1 MRTIHGRKNHDGL
14 QAGRRRAAWLF
25 LAPTLLLL
33 AAVAGWPLL
42 RTLLLSFTDAQLAR
56 PGEARWIGWEN
67 FAFLLQDPDWWRA
80 VANTLVFTTLS
91 VSAQLVLG
99 LGVALALNA
108 RFPGRGLVRAAVLLP
123 WAIPTVV
130 SAQMWAWMY
139 HDVYGVLN
147 ELLLRSGALDE
158 PVPWLAEP
166 VSSMAAIILTDTWK
180 ATPFMALLL
189 LAGLQTVPGEVH
201 EAAQVDGMGR
211 WGRFV
216 HITLPLL
223 RPAMLVALVFRTL
236 DALRVFDLIYVMTSN
251 SRDTASMAVYARQQ
265 LIDFQETG
273 YGSAAS
279 TLIFAIIACVSLGY
293 VALLRTHLAEGK

>member
-1 MRTIHGRKNHDGL
+1 MRTTHTRINRDGL
-14 QAGRRRAAWLF
+14 QAARRRAAWLF

-42 RTLLLSFTDAQLAR
+42 RTVLLSFTDAHLAS

-67 FAFLLQDPDWWRA
+67 FAFLVQDPDWWRA
-80 VANTLVFTTLS
+80 VANTLLFTTLS

-99 LGVALALNA
+99 LGVALVLNA

-147 ELLLRSGALDE
+147 ELLMRSGVLDE
-158 PVPWLAEP
+158 PMPWLAEP

-189 LAGLQTVPGEVH
+189 LAGLQTVPGDVH

-279 TLIFAIIACVSLGY
+279 TLIFAIIAVVSLGY
-293 VALLRTHLAEGK
+293 VALLRTHLAEGR